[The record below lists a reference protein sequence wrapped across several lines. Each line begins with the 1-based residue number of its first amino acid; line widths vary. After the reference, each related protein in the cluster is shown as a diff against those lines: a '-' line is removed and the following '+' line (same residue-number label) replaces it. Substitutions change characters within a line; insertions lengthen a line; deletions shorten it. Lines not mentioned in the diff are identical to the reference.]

1 MLHAAFAMNEEG
13 IGRPILIGRP
23 EVIEARCERNAI
35 PLQVDRDFDLVNPEN
50 DPRYREYWGT
60 YHAIME
66 RRGVTPDLARA
77 IMRTNTTAIG
87 AVMVHRGD
95 ADSLI
100 CGTFGQ
106 YLWHLNYIRA
116 GPWRRRACGRSGPC
130 R

>member
-1 MLHAAFAMNEEG
+1 MIERAASAT
-13 IGRPILIGRP
+13 PS
-23 EVIEARCERNAI
+23 RCE
-35 PLQVDRDFDLVNPEN
+35 VGRDFELVNPED

-60 YHAIME
+60 YHALMQ

-87 AVMVHRGD
+87 AVMVHRGE

-106 YLWHLNYIRA
+106 YLWHLNYVRA
-116 GPWRRRACGRSGPC
+116 GARRHGAAPDRRAVADDPRAAACSSSPTPR
-130 R
+130 

>member
-1 MLHAAFAMNEEG
+1 M
-13 IGRPILIGRP
+13 
-23 EVIEARCERNAI
+23 IESRCERNAI
-35 PLQVDRDFDLVNPEN
+35 PLKVGRDFDLVNPED

-77 IMRTNTTAIG
+77 IMRTNLTAIA
-87 AVMVHRGD
+87 AVMVHRGE
-95 ADSLI
+95 AESMI

-106 YLWHLNYIRA
+106 YLWHLKYVREVLA
-116 GPWRRRACGRSGPC
+116 AARSCTRSARC